1 MEISREE
8 LNLFPTP
15 VSLYDLSYLDMD
27 VIIENIENAE
37 KREFPLLDNGVTT
50 YDLIDRFLDRPD
62 ILELKE
68 SIEYCLADFT
78 KRLGYTHLHLHLT
91 SSWSNITDIGGKLEL
106 HRHESS
112 IVSGVFHPKVDE
124 PIKPLLFKDPLMLD
138 HDIWVYKM
146 AEEYDFPHTVPYPN
160 FFDEIPIT
168 SGLLVLF
175 PGWLEHK
182 TDKEIGRRSCIS
194 FNTRFTHRR
203 KQ

>member
-15 VSLYDLSYLDMD
+15 ISLYDLSHLDLD
-27 VIIENIENAE
+27 IIFENIENIE
-37 KREFPLLDNGVTT
+37 KREFHLLDNGGTD
-50 YDLIDRFLDRPD
+50 YHLNDRFLDRPD

-68 SIEYCLADFT
+68 AIEYCLADFA
-78 KRLGYTHLHLHLT
+78 KRLGYTPLHLT
-91 SSWSNITDIGGKLEL
+91 SSWSNITDIGGRLEL
-106 HRHESS
+106 HRHERS

-124 PIKPLLFKDPLMLD
+124 PIRPLLFKDP
-138 HDIWVYKM
+138 IWMYKM

-160 FFDEIPIT
+160 FFDAIPIT

-175 PGWLEHK
+175 PSWLEHK

-194 FNTRFTHRR
+194 FNTRFTHRW